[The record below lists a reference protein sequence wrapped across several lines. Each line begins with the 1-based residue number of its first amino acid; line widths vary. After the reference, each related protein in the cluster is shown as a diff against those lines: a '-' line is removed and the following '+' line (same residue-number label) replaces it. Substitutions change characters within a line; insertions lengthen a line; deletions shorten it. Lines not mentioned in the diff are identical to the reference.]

1 MIQHTRTEER
11 AFSAR
16 AAGASTPSDATRLAV
31 NKLMK
36 TTSAGKF
43 DYEVAETFR
52 VVVTRVDGMT
62 GPAYQAEASAT
73 YARIV
78 PADQPDEATEPEELL
93 GEDEAAEEAAQASEL
108 F

>member
-43 DYEVAETFR
+43 DHEIAETFR
-52 VVVTRVDGMT
+52 VVVTRVGAT
-62 GPAYQAEASAT
+62 YQAEASAT

-93 GEDEAAEEAAQASEL
+93 GEGEAAEEAAQAWEP